1 MPRDNLSPLAM
12 RLRMLRKQH
21 HMTQADVAKV
31 LNLHRTSYTNYETDG
46 SRPDPVTLSQLAEMF
61 GVTVDFLLG
70 KDGEEPVDILQD
82 NVTVVALSPEEKELV
97 TSFRRL
103 TEKQQQSLL
112 NIQRELL
119 DINRKEE

>member
-46 SRPDPVTLSQLAEMF
+46 SRPDPVTLRVLAEMYE
-61 GVTVDFLLG
+61 VTVDYLLG
-70 KDGEEPVDILQD
+70 QDGEDADLLQD

-97 TSFRRL
+97 ISFRRL
-103 TEKQQQSLL
+103 TEKQRQSLL

-119 DINRKEE
+119 DINHKEE

>member
-46 SRPDPVTLSQLAEMF
+46 SHPDPATLCVLAELF
-61 GVTVDFLLG
+61 GVTADYLLG
-70 KDGEEPVDILQD
+70 KDGEALADALQD
-82 NVTVVALSPEEKELV
+82 NVTVVALSPEEMELV

-112 NIQRELL
+112 NIQRDLL
-119 DINRKEE
+119 DINQKEE